1 MPLAFN
7 SISHGTVAFG
17 FFNIESDMLLLD
29 RYFFFA
35 DDFCE
40 TISRIAGNG
49 PDYYI
54 SEARWEGYE
63 ISDPEDMGD
72 LMAAIHGIYYTG
84 FIGDVYRK
92 FPFPETQ
99 KGFKQKPYGSR
110 NREIMEALISK
121 YAEAGRIDLIIDRE
135 NMNVSI
141 GACRFDRASFH
152 ELIKYVWRGGYPR
165 WEKEIRPD
173 YVTAMKDR
181 IIGSNDGL
189 FKDIS
194 FDI

>member
-7 SISHGTVAFG
+7 SISHGAIAFG

-40 TISRIAGNG
+40 TISRIVENSS
-49 PDYYI
+49 DYI
-54 SEARWEGYE
+54 SEACWEGYQL
-63 ISDPEDMGD
+63 SDTEDIGD
-72 LMAAIHGIYYTG
+72 LMAAIHGIHYTG

-92 FPFPETQ
+92 FPFPENQ
-99 KGFKQKPYGSR
+99 EGFKQKPYGSR
-110 NREIMEALISK
+110 NRDIMVALISK
-121 YAEAGRIDLIIDRE
+121 YTELSRIDFEIERE

-141 GACRFDRASFH
+141 GDYRFDRMSFH

-165 WEKEIRPD
+165 WEKEIRPA
-173 YVTAMKDR
+173 YVTAMKGT
-181 IIGSNDGL
+181 IIRSNDGL

-194 FDI
+194 FDT